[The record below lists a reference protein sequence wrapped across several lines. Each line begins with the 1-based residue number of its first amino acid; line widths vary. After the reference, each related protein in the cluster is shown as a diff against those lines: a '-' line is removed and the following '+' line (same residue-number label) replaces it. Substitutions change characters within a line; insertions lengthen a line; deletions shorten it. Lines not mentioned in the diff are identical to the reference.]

1 MKLTKM
7 LGLAMVAAIA
17 VIAFAG
23 VGSASATQLCK
34 NKEGTCE
41 AWPEHST
48 ILALSTNAVLR
59 GSLAVECHSHVTVLT
74 EKNDAGQILGKIT
87 LLDWTSCK
95 GSCPKATTKV
105 LPTGSL
111 FATSGGNG
119 TLKTESE
126 TQVAL
131 EGCFG
136 FATCTAKAGAISLGF
151 DGGAI
156 GSTAQTLATNVPV
169 AISGFGCG
177 EKGTWNADG
186 KTEGSQPYV
195 ITEVNGSKT
204 GNIFV
209 R

>member
-1 MKLTKM
+1 MKRIRM
-7 LGLAMVAAIA
+7 IGLAVVALLVAMA
-17 VIAFAG
+17 VSG
-23 VGSASATQLCK
+23 VGPASATQLCK

-41 AWPEHST
+41 AWSEHST
-48 ILALSTNAVLR
+48 ILTLTTKIVVTGPVSTV
-59 GSLAVECHSHVTVLT
+59 CHSHLTELT

-87 LLDWTSCK
+87 LFDLTSCE
-95 GSCPKATTKV
+95 GACPKATAKV
-105 LPTGSL
+105 LPSASL

-136 FATCTAKAGAISLGF
+136 FATCTIKAPTVSLGF

-156 GSTAQTLATNVPV
+156 GSTAQTLATNVP
-169 AISGFGCG
+169 ISFSGFGCG
-177 EKGTWNADG
+177 EKGTWSADG

-204 GNIFV
+204 GSIYV